1 MSNQKEFVRKQK
13 EELPVVA
20 VCYDFDKTLTKTD
33 MQAQGFIQ
41 SLNWEVKDFWD
52 KCNSLSFENGMD
64 DNLAYMYRMVTE
76 AEGKVLFTKK
86 TLLDYGSRIELFP
99 GVESW
104 FDRINEYGR
113 EKGVI
118 VEHYIISSGLKE
130 MIEGTS
136 IADKFE
142 RIYASS
148 FLYNEKGVAV
158 WPAQAINYTNK
169 TQFLFRISKGMLDL
183 NDQGVND
190 SIPPEQLRVPFRNM
204 IYIGDSDTDV
214 PCMKL
219 VTSYGGSAIGVYDPG
234 EQQKGKVYKM
244 LSEHRIRFFAPA
256 DYSEDTRI
264 DRLIKAMIDK
274 TAAAERLEAMYFEN
288 KAETEALLHRQS
300 ERQKYRSG
308 LCFLLENSTNY
319 AATHTALHKLSKVED
334 WSEEDKRRLFEI
346 AVRNS
351 QVWLIL
357 TDVDVKA
364 FYKSLLEGYDPS
376 DDDNAAAVAEK
387 LEGK

>member
-1 MSNQKEFVRKQK
+1 
-13 EELPVVA
+13 
-20 VCYDFDKTLTKTD
+20 
-33 MQAQGFIQ
+33 
-41 SLNWEVKDFWD
+41 
-52 KCNSLSFENGMD
+52 
-64 DNLAYMYRMVTE
+64 
-76 AEGKVLFTKK
+76 
-86 TLLDYGSRIELFP
+86 
-99 GVESW
+99 
-104 FDRINEYGR
+104 
-113 EKGVI
+113 
-118 VEHYIISSGLKE
+118 
-130 MIEGTS
+130 
-136 IADKFE
+136 
-142 RIYASS
+142 
-148 FLYNEKGVAV
+148 
-158 WPAQAINYTNK
+158 
-169 TQFLFRISKGMLDL
+169 
-183 NDQGVND
+183 
-190 SIPPEQLRVPFRNM
+190 
-204 IYIGDSDTDV
+204 
-214 PCMKL
+214 
-219 VTSYGGSAIGVYDPG
+219 
-234 EQQKGKVYKM
+234 M